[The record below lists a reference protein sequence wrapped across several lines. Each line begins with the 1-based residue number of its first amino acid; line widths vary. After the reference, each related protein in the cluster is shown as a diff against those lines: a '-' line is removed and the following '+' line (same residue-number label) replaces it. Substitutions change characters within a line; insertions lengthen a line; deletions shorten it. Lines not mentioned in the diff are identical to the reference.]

1 MTLSVCIP
9 VSTDTKGREMI
20 EHGTALFPVACYQDD
35 LHKTEVSW
43 HWHEELEVFI
53 VENGTARV
61 CVNGDNYLVKQGKG
75 FFINTGVLHG
85 VWQDGTEPCRLHS
98 IVFHPRFVGAV
109 WIVSSGRSIWNRYS
123 RIRPGPVFPSRM
135 RRDGKLLHQRPSVP
149 HGVFVFSRKT
159 ALSSD
164 YETGFLRSSSFF
176 SKTSLSPKK
185 SHPKKTCGMASV
197 PKSCCNTFRS
207 ITARKFLF

>member
-1 MTLSVCIP
+1 
-9 VSTDTKGREMI
+9 MI

-53 VENGTARV
+53 VENGTVRV
-61 CVNGDNYLVKQGKG
+61 CVNGGNYLVKQGKG

-98 IVFHPRFVGAV
+98 IVFHPRFVGGSV
-109 WIVSSGRSIWNRYS
+109 DSIFWQKYLE
-123 RIRPGPVFPSRM
+123 PLLTDPSRPCVSFSHAQGWETAASKAISTAW
-135 RRDGKLLHQRPSVP
+135 RLCVFEEGGFEFRLRDRLSQIILLLFQNQPL
-149 HGVFVFSRKT
+149 
-159 ALSSD
+159 A
-164 YETGFLRSSSFF
+164 E
-176 SKTSLSPKK
+176 K
-185 SHPKKTCGMASV
+185 SHPKKTCGIASV